1 MTLFWETRMHKVSPN
16 VCDTSVKFCCNN
28 IKVPWADVKCNE
40 CGVKLKWIDVM
51 IHQADEKVHT

>member
-1 MTLFWETRMHKVSPN
+1 MHKVFPN

-28 IKVPWADVKCNE
+28 IKVSWADVKCNE